1 MFLLQIKTYLV
12 TTYMILLGITGIV
25 TASLIAAFM
34 AIIGYN
40 AFFMA
45 LLVRIRKYKLILM
58 TLVIF

>member
-1 MFLLQIKTYLV
+1 MIKKNFLFQVKIHLV

-25 TASLIAAFM
+25 TASLITALI

-45 LLVRIRKYKLILM
+45 LLVRIRKYIGH
-58 TLVIF
+58 